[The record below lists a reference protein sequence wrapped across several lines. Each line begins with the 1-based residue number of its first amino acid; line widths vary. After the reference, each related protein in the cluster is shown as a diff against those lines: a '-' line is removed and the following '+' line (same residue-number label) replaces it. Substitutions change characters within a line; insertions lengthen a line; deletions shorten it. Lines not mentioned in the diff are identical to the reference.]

1 MSMQCERVKNEE
13 KVAVHARKKPKT
25 SDTSKQK
32 EGVLFMVETKGT
44 KASLGSQGICCLL
57 L

>member
-13 KVAVHARKKPKT
+13 KVAVHARKKAKT

-32 EGVLFMVETKGT
+32 EGVLWWRQ
-44 KASLGSQGICCLL
+44 KAALEVKKYVVQCYE
-57 L
+57 